1 MENDN
6 LINKIKCKPTTLIKD
21 SISGLECQNSNSTTV
36 YVCYVC

>member
-21 SISGLECQNSNSTTV
+21 SSLGLNAKNSNSTTV